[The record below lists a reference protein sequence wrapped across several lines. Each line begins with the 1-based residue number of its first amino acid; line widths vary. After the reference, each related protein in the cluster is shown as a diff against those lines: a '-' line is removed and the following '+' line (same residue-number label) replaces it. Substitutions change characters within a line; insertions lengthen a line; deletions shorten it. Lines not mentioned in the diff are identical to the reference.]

1 MLVLWQRP
9 ECAAITKAP
18 NLRQA
23 MLSCLKCRK
32 GNGVCEFTE
41 YRKEKVI
48 WVQEDCDD
56 PENTTKQTRQ
66 TTIKLT
72 QEVEK
77 QLREKMGVNKITT
90 ELLRT
95 YLKAKGQRTSGVK
108 VELVTRVIELQQG
121 CDDPMPLALTCT
133 TVVEGVVWGRLSP
146 AAVGY
151 SIITSIVMWGEYCSL
166 LSSSSEFAKT
176 RTFWWPDEDTITL
189 YYNV

>member
-9 ECAAITKAP
+9 ECAAIMKAP

-77 QLREKMGVNKITT
+77 QLREKMGVKKVTT
-90 ELLRT
+90 KSLRT

-108 VELVTRVIELQQG
+108 AELVARVMELQQG

-133 TVVEGVVWGRLSP
+133 TVVEGVV
-146 AAVGY
+146 
-151 SIITSIVMWGEYCSL
+151 
-166 LSSSSEFAKT
+166 
-176 RTFWWPDEDTITL
+176 
-189 YYNV
+189 